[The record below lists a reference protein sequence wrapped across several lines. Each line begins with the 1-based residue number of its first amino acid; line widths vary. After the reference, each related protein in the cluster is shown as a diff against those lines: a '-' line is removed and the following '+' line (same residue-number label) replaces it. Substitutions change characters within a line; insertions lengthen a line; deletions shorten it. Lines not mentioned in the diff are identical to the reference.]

1 MYHGATYPPSTTT
14 IDVISDTLTVYYA
27 HELGMDNV
35 TDSDLAQ
42 QMRDA
47 ANDYAVQEQ
56 PTATVHGYCVTRAY
70 MWSLIA
76 LAVVS
81 TAMMAV
87 SVWCVVRQRQAGVRQ
102 AARYCRD

>member
-1 MYHGATYPPSTTT
+1 MATT

-35 TDSDLAQ
+35 TDDDLAQ

-47 ANDYAVQEQ
+47 ADDYAVQEPVAVVQ
-56 PTATVHGYCVTRAY
+56 AYCVTRAY

-76 LAVVS
+76 LGAVS

-87 SVWCVVRQRQAGVRQ
+87 SVWCVVRQRHGVRR
-102 AARYCRD
+102 ASRHCRD